1 MVGPQVV
8 PDRRDDLVVGF
19 ASPDVSTLALH
30 LQGHQPGLSSP
41 RMARTTVQL
50 CGRFVV
56 EVDGRRIEHSLPGR
70 QGRLLFAFLVLNRD
84 RLVTRSQLIEAV
96 WSSALPRVPSE
107 ALAALLS
114 KVRAVLGADYV
125 AGRSE
130 LTIALPADAFVDV
143 ERAFK
148 AVHEAESACAREDWP
163 RAWSAALESQ
173 FVARRRLLGEFEAG
187 WIDEWRRSL
196 EDVRVRGLECY
207 ATACLGIGGA
217 ELPGAERTA
226 RELVHAA
233 PLRESGYG
241 LLMRALEAR
250 GNVAEALVVYET
262 ARRRLRDELGA
273 SPAEALQ
280 SIHRRLLRANS

>member
-1 MVGPQVV
+1 MVA
-8 PDRRDDLVVGF
+8 DRRDDLVVGF
-19 ASPDVSTLALH
+19 GSHDVAALAFH
-30 LQGHQPGLSSP
+30 LPGHRGGLWSP

-56 EVDGRRIEHSLPGR
+56 ELAGRRVEQSLPGR
-70 QGRLLFAFLVLNRD
+70 RGRLLFAFLALNRD
-84 RLVTRSQLIEAV
+84 RPVARSELVEAV
-96 WSSALPRVPSE
+96 WSSALPRDPPE

-114 KVRAVLGADYV
+114 KVRTALGGDYV

-130 LTIALPADAFVDV
+130 LTISLPVDAVVDV

-148 AVHEAESACAREDWP
+148 AVHEAESACARADWP

-173 FVARRRLLGEFEAG
+173 LVARRRLLPEFESG

-207 ATACLGIGGA
+207 AAACLATGGA
-217 ELPGAERTA
+217 ELPGAERAA
-226 RELVHAA
+226 RELVQAA

-250 GNVAEALVVYET
+250 GNVAEALLVYET
-262 ARRRLRDELGA
+262 ARERLRDELGT

-280 SIHRRLLRANS
+280 SLHRRLLRAGG